1 VTFKEA
7 DIMNGKFRWSPS
19 VCAVL
24 FGASSL
30 LGVATDTQPTLDDL
44 LQIEPAAP
52 KVVPQP
58 APDEAVDEAIRR
70 RLQGIN
76 TADGLEMALRE
87 MEEAEGRIG
96 EQLNAGI
103 ETQRLQES
111 AMSRLDALIAEAKRQ
126 CSACRGGSSSSGN
139 PRRQSTG
146 SSANAK
152 TTAKGAAKAS
162 ESNEG
167 TFSPGAVGPVGP
179 DGMPLSQTRS
189 EWGNLPPR
197 LRDELVQSM
206 KERFSLIY
214 RTLTE
219 AYYKRLAEKEQP

>member
-1 VTFKEA
+1 MSGNIWWLA
-7 DIMNGKFRWSPS
+7 
-19 VCAVL
+19 VCA
-24 FGASSL
+24 SL
-30 LGVATDTQPTLDDL
+30 LGATSLLAVATDTQPTLDDL
-44 LQIEPAAP
+44 LQIEPSAP
-52 KVVPQP
+52 KVPPRP
-58 APDEAVDEAIRR
+58 APDRAVDAQIRR

-76 TADGLEMALRE
+76 VPDGLEMALRE
-87 MEEAEGRIG
+87 MEEAEGKLG

-111 AMSRLDALIAEAKRQ
+111 ALSRLDVLIAEAKKQ
-126 CSACRGGSSSSGN
+126 CSACRGSSSSSGS
-139 PRRQSTG
+139 PRPQNTG

-152 TTAKGAAKAS
+152 ATAKGAAPS
-162 ESNEG
+162 EGNTGE
-167 TFSPGAVGPVGP
+167 FSPGAAGPVGP

-206 KERFSLIY
+206 QERFSLIY

-219 AYYKRLAEKEQP
+219 AYYRRLAEEEQP